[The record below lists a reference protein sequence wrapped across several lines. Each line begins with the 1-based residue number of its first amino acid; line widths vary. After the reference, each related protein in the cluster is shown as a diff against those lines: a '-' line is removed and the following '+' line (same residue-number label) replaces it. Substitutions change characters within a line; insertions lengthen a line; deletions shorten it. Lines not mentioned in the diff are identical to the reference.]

1 MCNQKMVEKSFIGT
15 LQANQSKPDKIET
28 ACPNRTRPKG
38 VCVLGYD
45 LQKECRINARMLVH

>member
-1 MCNQKMVEKSFIGT
+1 MVEKSFIGT